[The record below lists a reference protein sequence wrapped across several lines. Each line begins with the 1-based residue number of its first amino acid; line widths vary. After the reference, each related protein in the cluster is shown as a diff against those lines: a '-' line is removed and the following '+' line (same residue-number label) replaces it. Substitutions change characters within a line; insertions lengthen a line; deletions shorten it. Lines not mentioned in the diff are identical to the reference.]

1 MTKTTRE
8 DFLAT
13 ARSAAALLH
22 DPAVTAAWTT
32 PSALA
37 ELSVGGLAAHLANQ
51 VLSVEQA
58 LSGPPPQEPTI
69 ALLDHYARVQWVGAP
84 LDDEFNVAIRQSGEE
99 AAADGPDALAARVDA
114 SIGALTGMLES
125 AGVRAVRIPLWGP
138 WSLMLDD
145 LLITRMMELAVHSDD
160 LAVSVGVD
168 TPALPRGAVDQVID
182 LLSRLAVRRH
192 GPTAVLRALSR
203 AERAPE
209 TIAAI

>member
-1 MTKTTRE
+1 MTTTTRE

-22 DPAVTAAWTT
+22 EPAVAAAWTA

-37 ELSVGGLAAHLANQ
+37 ELSVGGLAAHLAYQ

-58 LSGPPPQEPTI
+58 LTAPPPEEPTI
-69 ALLDHYARVQWVGAP
+69 PLLEHYARVRWLGAP
-84 LDDEFNVAIRQSGEE
+84 LDDEFNVGIRQTGEE
-99 AAADGPDALAARVDA
+99 AAAEGPEAVAARVDT
-114 SIGALTGMLES
+114 SIDALTGMLES
-125 AGVRAVRIPLWGP
+125 AGDRAARIPLWGP
-138 WSLMLDD
+138 WSLMVDD

-168 TPALPRGAVDQVID
+168 TPALPPSAVDQVVD

-192 GPTAVLRALSR
+192 GPTAVLRAFSR